1 MRYQVTE
8 WSCGAAAVV
17 NACQAIGV
25 RASESRVRRL
35 ACSGPDGTDEVQ
47 LIGAVRGLGLKA
59 TPWGGMDGPA
69 AWAFVR
75 SNVAEGRPCLVCIDQ
90 WRHWVAVVASVG
102 GRVIVADSARTRR
115 NLAENGVHSLSRP
128 GLIRR
133 WRCRNER
140 EAFYAIAVSR

>member
-1 MRYQVTE
+1 MRYQATE
-8 WSCGAAAVV
+8 WSCGPAAVV
-17 NACQAIGV
+17 NACQALGV

-35 ACSGPDGTDEVQ
+35 AESDPTGTDEAQ
-47 LIGAVRGLGLKA
+47 LIRAIRGLGLKA
-59 TPWGGMDGPA
+59 TSWGGMDGPA

-102 GRVIVADSARTRR
+102 SRVIVADSNRTKR

-133 WRCRNER
+133 WRCRNEQ
-140 EAFYAIAVSR
+140 EAFYAIAISK